1 MYVKGRPLF
10 AFGHGLSYTT
20 FGYGKLEL
28 SPRRIAPDSQITAAL
43 DITNTGRREGEEVV
57 QLYVHEV
64 KPCVKRSAEELR
76 GFQRIHLKPS
86 ERRRITF
93 TVPGE
98 KLAFYDENIHAFRVN
113 PGPFQ
118 IRVGSASD
126 DIRAKA
132 GFEVVS
138 K

>member
-1 MYVKGRPLF
+1 M
-10 AFGHGLSYTT
+10 
-20 FGYGKLEL
+20 GK
-28 SPRRIAPDSQITAAL
+28 RGGD
-43 DITNTGRREGEEVV
+43 EVV
-57 QLYVHEV
+57 QLYIHEV
-64 KPCVKRSAEELR
+64 QPCVERPAEELR
-76 GFQRIHLKPS
+76 GFRRIHLEPG
-86 ERRRITF
+86 ET
-93 TVPGE
+93 TNVTLAVPGE

-118 IRVGSASD
+118 ILVGGASD